1 MTRFPITRALLAFTL
16 LASAGEAL
24 AQAQTPRVSDTV
36 TVGRYDLGRMWTFE
50 NPPIAEFAQH
60 GFAPDSAWFRH
71 LHMAALRVPGCSAS
85 FVSADGLIVTNH
97 HCARGSITA
106 VNRPGETLLDSGFV
120 ARTIAE
126 ERRIPNYFADQ
137 LVAVEDISAEMNAAI
152 DAASTAADREAAR
165 RRVASEAQ
173 VRLRQRFAAS
183 ADSVVVQIVP
193 LYSGGRTSAYVFR
206 RYTDIRLVAAPEL
219 LMGFFGGDWDNFTY
233 PRYSLDFAVMRAW
246 DASGSPVRTD
256 HYFRWGS
263 DGVRDG
269 EPIFIVGNPGQ
280 TSRLTTASQLAY
292 QRDLVAPVQLAFLDS
307 RLEAMEAYRQ
317 AHPAE
322 AEAYGI
328 RNRMFSLS
336 NTRKSLRGRHEA
348 LRDPAVMGRREAI
361 ERMLIDSIG
370 ARPAMQSRYGHLFR
384 DLAAIQEQRMSHVM
398 PYTAFNWL
406 FQPTAGSVTL
416 QRAFWA
422 WRASTRPDSA
432 AVFTERMLR
441 VPDVPRDLEMRYLAL
456 QLDDIAVAHGPESP
470 VTRAVLSGRTAP
482 GAAERLL
489 TQSALRDT
497 AGLRR
502 AASGALASDPLMQ
515 AMAVIGPRILA
526 LQDEM
531 AALAAREAELAAQVG
546 RARYEIYGSS
556 IPPDGSSSL
565 RVADGVVRGYEYNG
579 TWAPPFTTFH
589 GLYDRFR
596 VMGPGTDWDLPH
608 RWRTPPPGL
617 DLGTPLNFV
626 STADTYGGNS
636 GSPVVTRDL
645 RIVGLNFDRNVN
657 ALVRDYLYL
666 PERGRNV
673 MVDVRAIEQSL
684 SRVYGAEHVVNE
696 LRSGRRTAS
705 DAPASGAPASGTT
718 TASPVVAFTGV
729 NVIPMDGSPR
739 VLRNHTVLVSGG
751 RITGLGPTA
760 ATAIPA
766 GATRIEGEGRY
777 LIPGLAEMHAHIPG
791 PQAPAQWMEQ
801 LMFLY
806 VANGVTTIRGMLGAP
821 NQLEIRDRIERG
833 ELLGPTFYV
842 GAPSLNGNSAP
853 DPATAERLVREHAGA
868 GYDFLKLH
876 PGLSRPVYDAIVRAG
891 RQVGITWAGHVSAA
905 VGLEHTIATRQ
916 STVDH
921 LDGLLEA
928 AAADSV
934 RDRVPAGGVPLGTLM
949 RSIDPL
955 RLRALAV
962 AMRDSMVWS
971 VPTAYLWEN
980 FASSRPV
987 EELTNKPE
995 FRYVPAQ
1002 MREGWAQQKRNM
1014 IQGAMNAGRS
1024 DADNQLWIQRRREA
1038 LKALADAGAPLLMG
1052 SDAPQMFNVPGF
1064 SVLHETRTMAAA
1076 GLTPYQI
1083 LESGTRNVA
1092 RYVAG
1097 DLRKDARFGTV
1108 APGNFADLVL
1118 LTANP
1123 LDDIGN
1129 LSRRAGVM
1137 VRGRWF
1143 PEDEIRR
1150 RLDEIAAS
1158 HAP

>member
-1 MTRFPITRALLAFTL
+1 MTRFPTIRALLALTL
-16 LASAGEAL
+16 LASAGDAL
-24 AQAQTPRVSDTV
+24 AQAQMPRVSDTI

-50 NPPIAEFAQH
+50 NPPIREFAQH

-106 VNRPGETLLDSGFV
+106 VTRPGETLLDSGFV
-120 ARTIAE
+120 ARTLSD

-137 LVAVEDISAEMNAAI
+137 LLAVEDISSGMNAAV
-152 DAASTAADREAAR
+152 DAAGTPADRDAAR
-165 RRVASEAQ
+165 RRVSEEAQ
-173 VRLRQRFAAS
+173 ARLRQRFGAS
-183 ADSVVVQIVP
+183 ADSIVVQIVP

-256 HYFRWGS
+256 HFFRWGS

-280 TSRLTTASQLAY
+280 TSRLTTVSQLAY

-348 LRDPAVMGRREAI
+348 LRDQAVMGRREAI
-361 ERMLIDSIG
+361 ERMLVDSIG
-370 ARPAMQSRYGHLFR
+370 ARPGMQSRYGHLFR

-432 AVFTERMLR
+432 ALFTERMLR

-456 QLDDIAVAHGPESP
+456 QLDDIAVAHGAESP
-470 VTRAVLSGRTAP
+470 VTRAVLSGRTSQ

-497 AGLRR
+497 VGRMR
-502 AASGALASDPLMQ
+502 AAAGELASDPLMQ

-531 AALAAREAELAAQVG
+531 ATLAAREAELAAQVG
-546 RARYEIYGSS
+546 RARFEIYGAS

-589 GLYDRFR
+589 GVYDRFR
-596 VMGPGTDWDLPH
+596 VMGPGSDWDLPH
-608 RWRTPPPGL
+608 RWRTPPTGL

-673 MVDVRAIEQSL
+673 MVDVRAIEESL
-684 SRVYGAEHVVNE
+684 ARVYGAEHVVRE
-696 LRSGRRTAS
+696 LRSGRLQAAAPTA
-705 DAPASGAPASGTT
+705 T
-718 TASPVVAFTGV
+718 SPMVAFTGV

-739 VLRNHTVLVSGG
+739 VLRNHTVLVSDG
-751 RITGLGPTA
+751 RITGMGPTSR
-760 ATAIPA
+760 TAVPA
-766 GATRIEGEGRY
+766 GATRIDGQGRY

-801 LMFLY
+801 LLFLY

-821 NQLEIRDRIERG
+821 NQLGIRDRIERG

-853 DPATAERLVREHAGA
+853 DPATAERLVREHAVA

-891 RQVGITWAGHVSAA
+891 RQVGITWAGHVSAG
-905 VGLEHTIATRQ
+905 VGLDHTIATRQ

-934 RDRVPAGGVPLGTLM
+934 RERVATGGVPLGTLM
-949 RSIDPL
+949 RSIDPA
-955 RLRALAV
+955 RLRALAA
-962 AMRDSMVWS
+962 AMRDSMVWT

-980 FASSRPV
+980 FASATPV
-987 EELTNKPE
+987 EELANQPE
-995 FRYVPAQ
+995 FRYVPVQ

-1014 IQGAMNAGRS
+1014 IQNAANSGTS

-1038 LKALADAGAPLLMG
+1038 LKALADAGAPILMG

-1064 SVLHETRTMAAA
+1064 SIHHETRTMAVA

-1092 RYVAG
+1092 RYVTG
-1097 DLRKDARFGTV
+1097 DLRQPAQFGTV
-1108 APGNFADLVL
+1108 APGHRADLVL

-1143 PEDEIRR
+1143 PEEEIRR

-1158 HAP
+1158 HGQ